1 MEVRWPPWSKS
12 CQVHPKKCP
21 LGEVLMLISQQG
33 PEILNSLNFVMICP
47 NGGRMASTVKILSS
61 TSKKR
66 PLGEVLVLIS
76 QQGPEILSSLH
87 FVMICPN

>member
-1 MEVRWPPWSKS
+1 MVS
-12 CQVHPKKCP
+12 
-21 LGEVLMLISQQG
+21 M
-33 PEILNSLNFVMICP
+33 
-47 NGGRMASTVKILSS
+47 VKIMSS

-87 FVMICPN
+87 FVMICPNGGRMASAVSIL